1 MQLLQLVQVQQ
12 VQLEQQVL
20 LQLEVQVHQRQLELL
35 LVQKLVQL
43 SRKPRLYIQ
52 CWRHM
57 LNRSCYHMLNHS
69 QLLLRSKL
77 ELEHCSRLEP
87 LRSTLA
93 LACSA

>member
-20 LQLEVQVHQRQLELL
+20 LQLEVQVLLRQLELL

-43 SRKPRLYIQ
+43 SRKPRLHIQ

-69 QLLLRSKL
+69 QVLLRSKL
-77 ELEHCSRLEP
+77 ELEHCSRLEQ
-87 LRSTLA
+87 LRSKLA

>member
-35 LVQKLVQL
+35 LVQL
-43 SRKPRLYIQ
+43 SRKPRLHIQ

-69 QLLLRSKL
+69 QVLLRSKL
-77 ELEHCSRLEP
+77 ELEHCSRLEQ
-87 LRSTLA
+87 LRSKLA

>member
-1 MQLLQLVQVQQ
+1 VQLLQLVQ

-20 LQLEVQVHQRQLELL
+20 LQLEVQVHRRQLELL
-35 LVQKLVQL
+35 LVQLF
-43 SRKPRLYIQ
+43 RKPRLHIQ

>member
-1 MQLLQLVQVQQ
+1 MLVL
-12 VQLEQQVL
+12 LEQPEL

-35 LVQKLVQL
+35 LLERQLVQL
-43 SRKPRLYIQ
+43 FRKPRLHIQ

>member
-1 MQLLQLVQVQQ
+1 M
-12 VQLEQQVL
+12 L

-35 LVQKLVQL
+35 LVQL
-43 SRKPRLYIQ
+43 SRKPRLHIQ

-69 QLLLRSKL
+69 QVLLRSKL
-77 ELEHCSRLEP
+77 ELEHCSRLEQ
-87 LRSTLA
+87 LRSKLA

>member
-1 MQLLQLVQVQQ
+1 VQLLQLVQ

-20 LQLEVQVHQRQLELL
+20 LQLEVQVHRRQLELL
-35 LVQKLVQL
+35 LVQLF
-43 SRKPRLYIQ
+43 RKPRLHIQ

-77 ELEHCSRLEP
+77 ELEHCSRLEQ
-87 LRSTLA
+87 LRSKLA

>member
-43 SRKPRLYIQ
+43 SRKPRLHIQ

-57 LNRSCYHMLNHS
+57 LNRMMIHSLVCRKMIRSCYHMMIHS
-69 QLLLRSKL
+69 
-77 ELEHCSRLEP
+77 
-87 LRSTLA
+87 
-93 LACSA
+93 

>member
-1 MQLLQLVQVQQ
+1 MLVL
-12 VQLEQQVL
+12 LEQPEL

-35 LVQKLVQL
+35 LVQL
-43 SRKPRLYIQ
+43 SRKPRLHIQ

-69 QLLLRSKL
+69 QVLLRSKL
-77 ELEHCSRLEP
+77 ELEHCSRLEQ
-87 LRSTLA
+87 LRSKLA